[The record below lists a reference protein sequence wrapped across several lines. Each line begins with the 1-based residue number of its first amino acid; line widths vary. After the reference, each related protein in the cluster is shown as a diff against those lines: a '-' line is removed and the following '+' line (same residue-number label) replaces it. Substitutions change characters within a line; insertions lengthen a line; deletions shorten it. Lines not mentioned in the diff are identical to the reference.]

1 MKRRMRM
8 LLPLL
13 RAIPPGT
20 RGKHRLARRLLGR
33 ALDDTDVRILARD
46 GTSYRVPSVRASIGF
61 SLLVDGVYEPDE
73 IALVLS
79 LLAAGDCFIDVGANI
94 GCFAIPAGRRVAPG
108 GRVLAIEGS
117 PTMRAI
123 LERNLAENA
132 AAGVEVLA
140 CLALDRDGAAPFHEA
155 PPEKFGMG
163 SVAVQFDLPPLE
175 LPCRR
180 IDTLLAER
188 GIDRV
193 AVMKVDVEGFES
205 AVFAGASRLLTGPRP
220 PVIVFEFVDWA
231 EGRAL
236 GRIGDA
242 QEMLRGWGYS
252 VWTLAAFR
260 RRGKPLGAPLR
271 MGAATLVAMREVA
284 PQS

>member
-13 RAIPPGT
+13 RGIPPGT

-33 ALDDTDVRILARD
+33 ALDETDVRIRARD

-73 IALVLS
+73 IELVLS
-79 LLAAGDCFIDVGANI
+79 RLAAGDCFVDVGANI
-94 GCFAIPAGRRVAPG
+94 GCFAIPASRRVAPG

-123 LERNLAENA
+123 LDRNLAENA
-132 AAGVEVLA
+132 APGVEVLE
-140 CLALDRDGAAPFHEA
+140 CLALDRDGVAPFHEA

-163 SVAVQFDLPPLE
+163 SVARQFELAPLSV
-175 LPCRR
+175 PCRR

-188 GIDRV
+188 GIERV

-205 AVFAGASRLLTGPRP
+205 AVFAGASGLLTGPRP
-220 PVIVFEFVDWA
+220 PIVVFEFVDWA
-231 EGRAL
+231 EQRAL

-252 VWTLAAFR
+252 IWTLAEFR
-260 RRGKPLGAPLR
+260 RGGKPLASPIRVGA
-271 MGAATLVAMREVA
+271 GTLVAVRDGA
-284 PQS
+284 PQA